1 MGRIF
6 LGLLAVGW
14 GAVLIPAGLRRR
26 SERGSFSLLGIGASV
41 AALLTIARRSPSR
54 VGTEVLW
61 SPDSARGYSGGPVPP
76 LGGLY
81 GASRRSSGGVPAG
94 LPGSRVNMA
103 APRISRSVRRQRQIV
118 LASAGLAV
126 ICLLLSFVPGLM
138 FLLIGF
144 ALASV
149 ALATYMV
156 LLIRVKHQRIT
167 TRPESYDDRLPW
179 AS

>member
-1 MGRIF
+1 
-6 LGLLAVGW
+6 
-14 GAVLIPAGLRRR
+14 
-26 SERGSFSLLGIGASV
+26 
-41 AALLTIARRSPSR
+41 
-54 VGTEVLW
+54 
-61 SPDSARGYSGGPVPP
+61 
-76 LGGLY
+76 
-81 GASRRSSGGVPAG
+81 
-94 LPGSRVNMA
+94 MA

-149 ALATYMV
+149 TLATYMV
-156 LLIRVKHQRIT
+156 LLIRMKHQRTI
-167 TRPESYDDRLPW
+167 TRPESYDERLPW